1 MNTIAFFSL
10 NTNAESSMTEYTL
23 EDIIGDNTNLD
34 VDAKYKLIREFCAK
48 NNVYWWQQK
57 YKSTPL
63 RRLLCGQADALGH
76 TAVFIETLGLI

>member
-10 NTNAESSMTEYTL
+10 VTDAESTMTEYTL
-23 EDIIGDNTNLD
+23 NDIVGDNTNLST
-34 VDAKYKLIREFCAK
+34 DATYALIREFCAK
-48 NNVYWWQQK
+48 NNVFWWQQT

-63 RRLLCGQADALGH
+63 RRLICGQADMLGH